1 MPKPEMHGL
10 QKSDDLVVPA
20 KPPNKA
26 GLPAAE
32 EVEGR
37 GSAKGNSLQQNALRT
52 QSREGAP
59 SALERVRQVARRDK
73 KMRFTALFHH
83 LTVDRLRAS
92 FVALARK
99 ASAGVDGVT
108 WTQYAEGLEAR
119 LVDLHERLHR
129 GAYRARASR
138 RVYIPKAD
146 GRLRP
151 LGVAALE
158 DKIVQRALVEVL
170 NAIYEADFLGFSYG
184 FRPRRGPHHALDA
197 LAVGILRK
205 RVNWVLDA
213 DIRDFFNTIEHG
225 WLAKF
230 VEHRIADGRVV
241 RLIQK
246 WLSAGVLEDGR
257 WSPSEEG
264 TPQGA
269 TVSPLLANVY
279 LHYVF
284 DLWVERW
291 RRTHASGDVV
301 VVRYADDFV
310 VGFEQCADATRF
322 LHELRERFR
331 KFGLEL
337 HPDKTRLI
345 EFGRYA
351 AERRARRGLGAP
363 ETFDFLGFTHLC
375 AKARSGAFLLTRH
388 SVKKRM
394 RAKLQQVKA
403 ELMRRRHLS
412 VKTQGKWL
420 AGVVRGYLAYH
431 AVPTN
436 TRAIQVFQRE
446 VVRHWHRALRRRG
459 QRHRLPWRRMDLI
472 AKRSLP
478 AARVS
483 HPWPTERFD
492 ARTRGGSRV
501 R

>member
-1 MPKPEMHGL
+1 
-10 QKSDDLVVPA
+10 
-20 KPPNKA
+20 
-26 GLPAAE
+26 
-32 EVEGR
+32 
-37 GSAKGNSLQQNALRT
+37 
-52 QSREGAP
+52 
-59 SALERVRQVARRDK
+59 VARLMMAYQDI
-73 KMRFTALFHH
+73 
-83 LTVDRLRAS
+83 S
-92 FVALARK
+92 PK
-99 ASAGVDGVT
+99 AAPGMDGVT
-108 WTQYAEGLEAR
+108 WEAYGQD
-119 LVDLHERLHR
+119 LVANLRDLHERVQQGR
-129 GAYRARASR
+129 YRASPSR
-138 RVYIPKAD
+138 RAYIPKAD

-151 LGVAALE
+151 LGIATLE
-158 DKIVQRALVEVL
+158 DKIVQRAVVDVL
-170 NAIYEADFLGFSYG
+170 NAVYEADFLGFSYG
-184 FRPRRGPHHALDA
+184 FRPGRGPHQALDA
-197 LAVGILRK
+197 LVAGVMTR

-213 DIRDFFNTIEHG
+213 DIRDFFG
-225 WLAKF
+225 QLDRDWLMRF
-230 VEHRIADGRVV
+230 LRHRIADERVL
-241 RLIQK
+241 RLVGK
-246 WLSAGVLEDGR
+246 WLAAGVIQDGE
-257 WSPSEEG
+257 WTESEKG
-264 TPQGA
+264 APQGA
-269 TVSPLLANVY
+269 SVSPLLANVY

-351 AERRARRGLGAP
+351 VERRARRGLGAP

-388 SVKKRM
+388 SVKKRL
-394 RAKLQQVKA
+394 RAKLQLVKA

-459 QRHRLPWRRMDLI
+459 QRHRLPWRRMNLI